1 MRKVTCVCDWC
12 KKEVE
17 VTPTLVSLT
26 QRSFFSFRDVT
37 YDLCAEC
44 TDEITNRLLS
54 KETVT
59 IKAIEYGNSL
69 DDSFT
74 VNKHKNKKRFW

>member
-12 KKEVE
+12 KKEVNE
-17 VTPTLVSLT
+17 TPTIVSMT

-37 YDLCAEC
+37 YDLCVEC

-54 KETVT
+54 TDTVT
-59 IKAIEYGNSL
+59 IKAIEYGKSL
-69 DDSFT
+69 SFT
-74 VNKHKNKKRFW
+74 VGGHKNKKRFW